1 MAENKIPLLSIVI
14 PTKNRQF
21 TCLYAIESALLIN
34 NDDFE
39 VVVQDCSDTDILQ
52 QQIQEKFGMDSRI
65 KYFYSNEKLS
75 MTDNWNRA
83 FSNTKGEY
91 ICAIGDDDAV
101 LPAVFEI
108 TKWAKQRNVN
118 MVKHPQTYN
127 CSWPGYFT
135 KTPNGILYY
144 KKNLKVTGD
153 CSMVQLDNEKLYEFC
168 TLKNA
173 GIYLSFP
180 NIYHSLFSRNLM
192 ETIKKDTGV
201 FLDSTAL
208 DAYMAVVLF
217 KYLKEYAIV
226 NYPFTLPGAAP
237 NSNSHRFDSGTIAK
251 HFNEFD
257 NLEFPDFLP
266 HIYGLTTTVAESIY
280 TACKNTHQ
288 EALLEKIDLPYMYA
302 KIYSES
308 EGNFSL
314 IFKKLQQYKKSK
326 MDYLYFFLHIINEY
340 KKKTISAAKEKAK
353 KTLQKVFPVY
363 SAKLRSKYGGTETY
377 QIDNT
382 IEAVTIIRD
391 QLKDCKLMLD

>member
-1 MAENKIPLLSIVI
+1 MSDYKIPLLSIVI

-21 TCLYAIESALLIN
+21 TCLYAIASALLIN

-39 VVVQDCSDTDILQ
+39 VVVQDCSDTNILQ
-52 QQIQEKFGMDSRI
+52 QQIHEKFGMDPRI
-65 KYFYSNEKLS
+65 KYFYSDEKLS

-108 TKWAKQRNVN
+108 AKWAKQRNVN

-135 KTPNGILYY
+135 ENPNGILYY

-153 CSMVQLDNEKLYEFC
+153 YSMVQLDNEKLYEFC
-168 TLKNA
+168 TLKNVR
-173 GIYLSFP
+173 IYLSFP

-226 NYPFTLPGAAP
+226 NYPFTLPGSAP
-237 NSNSHRFDSGTIAK
+237 NSNSHRFEAGKIAL
-251 HFNEFD
+251 HFKEFS
-257 NLEFPDFLP
+257 NLKFPDFLP
-266 HIYGLTTTVAESIY
+266 QVYGLTKTVAESIY

-302 KIYSES
+302 SIYFES
-308 EGNFSL
+308 KGNFFIIL
-314 IFKKLQQYKKSK
+314 KKLQQYKKSK
-326 MDYLYFFLHIINEY
+326 MDYVYFFSHIINEY
-340 KKKTISAAKEKAK
+340 KKKTISVAKEKAK
-353 KTLQKVFPVY
+353 KTLQKIFPVY
-363 SAKLRSKYGGTETY
+363 FAKLRAKYGGAESY

-382 IEAVTIIRD
+382 IEAVSIIRN
-391 QLKDCKLMLD
+391 QLKECKLLLN